1 MHSQAPAA
9 PRPRGK
15 WTWWAISFGWWTLN
29 GFASATFYRR
39 MRDAT
44 GAQPSWGRALAV
56 TLASAW
62 IWVPITVGAIWLAG
76 RYPLGRGRWRRHLP
90 MHLAATAA
98 VLLLRALVV
107 IVANR
112 WVGWYEGGL
121 PGFGDVMIDSVE
133 NNLFLY
139 WMLTGVAHAIH
150 FAQRDRVRERQ
161 LAEARMQA
169 LKAQI
174 HPHFLFNTLNTI
186 SSFVHHEP
194 DTAERMVARLSD
206 LLRHTLAASREN
218 EVPLQEELEF
228 LEPYLEIEQARFE
241 DRLRVRWAVDPEARE
256 ARVPHLVLQP
266 RVENALRHGLGRRAA
281 AGTVEIGAARVGG
294 RLRLTVRDDGAGLP
308 EDFARRAAAG
318 MGVANVRAR
327 LSQLYGAAHRFD
339 LLPAEGGGAM
349 AVIEIPYRRFTEP
362 AMGSGRREGDG
373 WRARPRSSMLVPSN
387 TGGVR

>member
-1 MHSQAPAA
+1 MDSQAPAA
-9 PRPRGK
+9 PRLHPQWR
-15 WTWWAISFGWWTLN
+15 WWALSFGWWTLN

-44 GAQPSWGRALAV
+44 GAQPSWGRSLAV

-76 RYPLGRGRWRRHLP
+76 RYPLGRGLWRRHLP
-90 MHLAATAA
+90 VHLAATAA
-98 VLLLRALVV
+98 VILLRALVV
-107 IVANR
+107 VAANR
-112 WVGWYEGGL
+112 WIGWYEDGL
-121 PGFGDVMIDSVE
+121 PAFGEVLITSVE
-133 NNLFLY
+133 NNLFFY
-139 WMLTGVAHAIH
+139 WMVTGVAHDVH
-150 FAQRDRVRERQ
+150 FAGRDRVRERQ

-186 SSFVHHEP
+186 SSFVHHDP

-218 EVPLQEELEF
+218 EVPLEEELEF

-241 DRLRVRWAVDPEARE
+241 DRLRVRWAVEPETRE

-266 RVENALRHGLGRRAA
+266 LVENALRHGLGRRAA
-281 AGTVEIGAARVGG
+281 AGTVEIGAARLGD

-308 EDFARRAAAG
+308 ADFARRPARG

-327 LSQLYGAAHRFD
+327 LAQLYGDAHRFE
-339 LLPAEGGGAM
+339 LTPAEGGGVTAL
-349 AVIEIPYRRFTEP
+349 IEIPFRRFTEP
-362 AMGSGRREGDG
+362 AGTVEGREEDG
-373 WRARPRSSMLVPSN
+373 VEALPPSPVLVPSN
-387 TGGVR
+387 VGDRR